1 MKKNYSDLSDK
12 EYKLLK
18 VISYKLQ
25 NKKRL
30 VINEFTLARI
40 IDVSPDKIYWYLK
53 RLKRLGYIKLYKR
66 VMFKN
71 IITYCE
77 ILNRDDVKIFKRKDQ
92 DWLVLSSF
100 NLIPLI
106 YIIYINI
113 IYLI

>member
-12 EYKLLK
+12 EYELLK

-77 ILNRDDVKIFKRKDQ
+77 ILNRDVKIFKRKD
-92 DWLVLSSF
+92 
-100 NLIPLI
+100 
-106 YIIYINI
+106 
-113 IYLI
+113 